1 MSKKSPLIKIGD
13 TCKVFS
19 GGTPRRGIEGYYG
32 GDIPWAKIGD
42 IETAEDGY
50 LFTTKESITQEGLKS
65 INNKIFKKDTIFLAL
80 YGSVGKTAIA
90 GREMSTNQAILGLIP
105 KNPEVLYFKYL
116 KYWLDYSKSELI
128 GLARGVA
135 LQNISATIV
144 KEYPI
149 PLQTIEEQNRI
160 VKILDRAQSL
170 IEKRKQAISCL
181 DDYIKAVFLDMF
193 GDPVSNPK
201 GWEVGKI
208 GDLVSE
214 INYGTSAKAGS
225 IGKFPYLRMNNI
237 TYNGEFNLIDL
248 KYIDLAESDI
258 NKYTVSKGDLLFN
271 RTNSKELVG
280 KTAVVNFGTS
290 MAFAGY
296 LIRVRTNKKAIP
308 EYISGYLNS
317 KHGKATLM
325 HMCKSIVGMANI
337 NAKELQKIRILI
349 PSVETQEH
357 YKKIYDD
364 MLSLKQKMQTQLKEL
379 EDNFQA
385 QLRRAFRGE

>member
-1 MSKKSPLIKIGD
+1 MKFKQLGFHELVSK
-13 TCKVFS
+13 
-19 GGTPRRGIEGYYG
+19 TPNIRGIPTNEYKSEGRYPVIDQG
-32 GDIPWAKIGD
+32 NKFIA
-42 IETAEDGY
+42 GY
-50 LFTTKESITQEGLKS
+50 SDNENALY
-65 INNKIFKKDTIFLAL
+65 KDTLPVVIFGDHTL
-80 YGSVGKTAIA
+80 SV
-90 GREMSTNQAILGLIP
+90 
-105 KNPEVLYFKYL
+105 KYL
-116 KYWLDYSKSELI
+116 DFPFCVGADGTQILKPNTDVIIGKFLYYAIINLNIQSLGYSRHFKVLKNSIFHVPE
-128 GLARGVA
+128 
-135 LQNISATIV
+135 
-144 KEYPI
+144 
-149 PLQTIEEQNRI
+149 IEEQHRI
-160 VKILDRAQSL
+160 VRILDLAQSL
-170 IEKRKQAISCL
+170 IEKRKQAIAYL

-237 TYNGEFNLIDL
+237 TYNGEFNLCDL

-258 NKYTVSKGDLLFN
+258 DKYTVAKGDLLFN

-280 KTAVVNFGTS
+280 KTAVVNFETS

-317 KHGKATLM
+317 KHGKTTLM

-337 NAKELQKIRILI
+337 NAKELQKMRILI
-349 PSVETQEH
+349 PSVETQEL
-357 YKKIYDD
+357 YKKIYHD
-364 MLSLKQKMQTQLKEL
+364 MQSLKQKMQTQLREL
-379 EDNFQA
+379 VSNFQVEL
-385 QLRRAFRGE
+385 QRAFKGEESFSDAA